1 MCSEKEVS
9 KVQND
14 LVIPSFLNGFLYFV
28 VATVWM
34 SLLYIILYATNVIE
48 VLKNFDSSF
57 RYVQGVTPLTSP
69 STVATIISCYVI
81 SLPVIQGIMNDRKP
95 ASIGRLVVI
104 HNTLLM
110 LASAALAAGIAYYV
124 FQDIYKNGFYH
135 SICSAGIFLGSV
147 VHHTIETHDNAALH
161 VLYYMNYLLK
171 FYEFVDTYVILLKK
185 RPLIFLHWYH
195 HASNRFPFLF
205 LLIHSHCAPNLHPA
219 ERLHASSVGPHSH
232 ELDRMFAPTN

>member
-1 MCSEKEVS
+1 MKAKEVREKCAKTNSMCSEKEVS

-195 HASNRFPFLF
+195 HASNRFSLCF
-205 LLIHSHCAPNLHPA
+205 C
-219 ERLHASSVGPHSH
+219 
-232 ELDRMFAPTN
+232 

>member
-1 MCSEKEVS
+1 MREKCMKMDSTGSKKEVS
-9 KVQND
+9 QVQND

-28 VATVWM
+28 VATVWT

-48 VLKNFDSSF
+48 VLKNFDQSF

-95 ASIGRLVVI
+95 VNLGRLVVI

-110 LASAALAAGIAYYV
+110 LASAALAAGIAFYV

-135 SICSAGIFLGSV
+135 SICSAGIFL
-147 VHHTIETHDNAALH
+147 
-161 VLYYMNYLLK
+161 
-171 FYEFVDTYVILLKK
+171 
-185 RPLIFLHWYH
+185 
-195 HASNRFPFLF
+195 
-205 LLIHSHCAPNLHPA
+205 
-219 ERLHASSVGPHSH
+219 
-232 ELDRMFAPTN
+232 

>member
-1 MCSEKEVS
+1 MKTKEVREKRAKTNSMCSENEVS

-14 LVIPSFLNGFLYFV
+14 FIIPSFLNGSLYFV
-28 VATVWM
+28 VATVWT

-48 VLKNFDSSF
+48 ALKNFDSSF

-135 SICSAGIFLGSV
+135 SICSAGIFWGMRCAS
-147 VHHTIETHDNAALH
+147 HPRNTRQCCSACF
-161 VLYYMNYLLK
+161 VLYEL
-171 FYEFVDTYVILLKK
+171 
-185 RPLIFLHWYH
+185 
-195 HASNRFPFLF
+195 
-205 LLIHSHCAPNLHPA
+205 PA
-219 ERLHASSVGPHSH
+219 QVL
-232 ELDRMFAPTN
+232 